1 MMELVLVRHIKTF
14 LGISNRLRGEKHLN
28 ATSLKGI
35 MLPNKNFLISS
46 IKNQI
51 GKTPWHKKET
61 GSLLR
66 NLTSSNEKWINIMN
80 RTGLYM
86 RQFAKWVKK
95 MIVSTMIE
103 FRFPY
108 LNSPIKQI
116 IWIKYIF
123 EKEQV

>member
-1 MMELVLVRHIKTF
+1 MELVLVRHIKTF
-14 LGISNRLRGEKHLN
+14 LGISNRLRGEKLLN

-35 MLPNKNFLISS
+35 MLPNKNFSISS

-80 RTGLYM
+80 STGLYM